1 MALHSGIVSIELDIL
16 FACYWSIAFARQVMF
31 VISSFDLNVIVKVSV
46 DENGNIYILNNESNQ
61 S

>member
-1 MALHSGIVSIELDIL
+1 MALHSGIVAIELDII
-16 FACYWSIAFARQVMF
+16 FACCCSISFARQVVL

-46 DENGNIYILNNESNQ
+46 NGNGNIYILNNESNQ